1 MDKLQRKGIKLS
13 QESAAYVLPASDA
26 AKSCGACRWFC
37 GVGEYN
43 GDIGNGTPHCT
54 IVDNW
59 PLPIRETG
67 GCNRFE
73 AYPVEQEESLAEEI
87 ADELA
92 EALQDYVSETRE
104 GKQGVFERIIKAA
117 KTALS
122 PQTTVAAFKSDGDR
136 WWAVYSNSYMDKEI
150 EAFRQKAFD
159 DYIARVETKQRD
171 YPELWFW
178 HIPLRAGKADFIAR
192 HNNMMLAAGTFY
204 DTPLGEFFKEFYRK
218 TKERFTVSHGFVY
231 PSGTKVNGVYHYVDT
246 FEISPIPASTGAE
259 ANGFTMFIGSSQEL
273 KVTKE
278 QQEKLASI
286 FGADKAAHIITLA
299 EQADNKGAAS
309 GLPSFK
315 GMEVSATDTVARAEI
330 TALVEASKAQT
341 EAIKLLIEAQKAPTG
356 KPKGDD
362 DEESDGKKKP
372 KGESGYADMKKEL
385 GDTLTAITA
394 QLTAN
399 QQAQQALVTQVKAL
413 SDKVAEFDSYTPS
426 IATKDHRTQVQ
437 PNDEQME
444 ALKQA
449 VNGGVSNEFNTL
461 FPMFAGN
468 GQGGD

>member
-1 MDKLQRKGIKLS
+1 MNVQRKGIKLS

-37 GVGEYN
+37 GVGEYGSELN
-43 GDIGNGTPHCT
+43 GATQPHCT

-92 EALQDYVSETRE
+92 EALQEYVSETRE
-104 GKQGVFERIIKAA
+104 SKQGVFERIIKAA

-122 PQTTVAAFKSDGDR
+122 PQTTVAAFKSDGNR
-136 WWAVYSNSYMDKEI
+136 WWAIYSNSYMDKEI

-204 DTPLGEFFKEFYRK
+204 DNPLGEFFKEFYRK
-218 TKERFTVSHGFVY
+218 TKEKFTVSHGFVY

-259 ANGFTMFIGSSQEL
+259 ANEFTMFIGSSQEL

-362 DEESDGKKKP
+362 DEEADGKKKP

-385 GDTLTAITA
+385 GGALEAI
-394 QLTAN
+394 
-399 QQAQQALVTQVKAL
+399 VTQQTALIAQVKTL
-413 SDKVAEFDSYTPS
+413 SEKVAAIADDSLTPS
-426 IATKDHRTQVQ
+426 IATKDQRTMVQ
-437 PNDEQME
+437 PNDEQRLWLE
-444 ALKQA
+444 QA
-449 VNGGVSNEFNTL
+449 MKGKGASNEFGTI
-461 FPMFAGN
+461 FPTMAGN
-468 GQGGD
+468 GQGA